1 MSLYDQI
8 EKTSQELQPGTYVA
22 KLTKANY
29 KTSKKGDP
37 MIVLGLTADGHYLS
51 KYIVM
56 RPPAQQPA
64 RYWITDFAKVG
75 LGMQDILAQGREDD
89 LTLEQLAWL
98 ILDRCTKRV
107 GAEIEI
113 AVSFKPGEDLPNVSL
128 RRLISEPPLTG
139 EAGEDYDEDPH
150 AYPTTRPA
158 PDDEIPF

>member
-1 MSLYDQI
+1 VNLYDQI
-8 EKTSQELQPGTYVA
+8 DQTSQELQSGTYVA
-22 KLTKANY
+22 KLTKAAY
-29 KTSKKGDP
+29 KTSKNGDP

-56 RPPAQQPA
+56 RDPAKQPA
-64 RYWITDFAKVG
+64 RYWITDFAKLG
-75 LGMQDILAQGREDD
+75 LGMTEILAQGREDD

-128 RRLISEPPLTG
+128 RRLVSEPPLRG
-139 EAGEDYDEDPH
+139 ETGEDYEYDPH
-150 AYPTTRPA
+150 GDARPA
-158 PDDEIPF
+158 PDDGIPF